1 MQVSN
6 LLSMNQY
13 SYFLYDGSFFSKFFN
28 ASHLFTPKKSIAE
41 VAIDDTVLGNL
52 IPTIPYY
59 TYHFGQ
65 PRFDCLYFLTLLFRS
80 SSWLGHLFGLFLR

>member
-52 IPTIPYY
+52 IPTIP
-59 TYHFGQ
+59 
-65 PRFDCLYFLTLLFRS
+65 
-80 SSWLGHLFGLFLR
+80 